1 MGIVRQKLNI
11 KQILHLK
18 SYNPKM
24 VLNEYNQKIYDDFMA
39 KQNAFVTPRKV
50 KKIKQDLEPTTKGEI
65 DFNEDF
71 DQKEE
76 TQPVVE
82 TSVSESL

>member
-65 DFNEDF
+65 EFNESF
-71 DQKEE
+71 DEKEE
-76 TQPVVE
+76 TQSIVE

>member
-18 SYNPKM
+18 SYNPNM
-24 VLNEYNQKIYDDFMA
+24 ILNEYNQKVYDDFMS
-39 KQNAFVTPRKV
+39 KQNAFVSPKKV
-50 KKIKQDLEPTTKGEI
+50 KKIKQDITPTETGEI
-65 DFNEDF
+65 SFEENF
-71 DQKEE
+71 IQQEE

-82 TSVSESL
+82 EAISESL